1 MKCSILLL
9 YLLSPKLTITLL
21 LSSQPPNQFRWES
34 IFFFPPLATMHKTWD
49 LSSPTRI
56 KPSPTVGEAQS
67 LNHQGSPQM
76 RVYRGKDRK
85 RETLKFCTSKNG
97 LYNNIRLCNNIRLR
111 DHLSLW
117 FPKCGPYTSINTTLE
132 LLRNEV
138 LWPHLSSDPLKSVIL
153 GVGTSNLCGNRPFKW
168 FWCMLNFANH

>member
-1 MKCSILLL
+1 MKCSILL
-9 YLLSPKLTITLL
+9 YLLSPKLTITPL

-34 IFFFPPLATMHKTWD
+34 IFFFFPFLATMHNTWD

-56 KPSPTVGEAQS
+56 KPSPTVVEAQS
-67 LNHQGSPQM
+67 LNHQRSPQM

-97 LYNNIRLCNNIRLR
+97 LCNNIRRLR

-117 FPKCGPYTSINTTLE
+117 FPKCGPLYQDQHGACEKWSSWAPSQLRPTKISTSGSGDQQP
-132 LLRNEV
+132 V
-138 LWPHLSSDPLKSVIL
+138 W
-153 GVGTSNLCGNRPFKW
+153 
-168 FWCMLNFANH
+168 